1 MQVDKI
7 LIAHCFRVPGYPS
20 IQSILSVTGTI
31 DIDKFNRGFD
41 ENIEGAEDSTE
52 HTLTKSKAK
61 EETRPVKRPR
71 LLSATEL
78 IVDTEDISE
87 SSRPVS
93 LWFKKQLVIQL
104 VKETKMDLS
113 AYGYTGETVVALS
126 PAARIDNFLRM
137 HTVHCPWTLL
147 LCMV

>member
-1 MQVDKI
+1 M
-7 LIAHCFRVPGYPS
+7 PGYPS

-31 DIDKFNRGFD
+31 DIDKFNRGFE

-71 LLSATEL
+71 LLSVTEP

-87 SSRPVS
+87 SRKPVS

-104 VKETKMDLS
+104 VKESKMDLS
-113 AYGYTGETVVALS
+113 AYGYTGETDSHAAVGLVVPLS
-126 PAARIDNFLRM
+126 LARCVNGM
-137 HTVHCPWTLL
+137 HASLWSMYCS
-147 LCMV
+147 